1 MSSGLVMDEFG
12 EVPDVGEVLL
22 TIPIPSTTTFSSS
35 HTDKYCNIYDLY
47 YYQLLHKQKKLF
59 TSACPLTCESERCL
73 KT

>member
-35 HTDKYCNIYDLY
+35 HTDKYCNIYMTCIIINYCTNKKNIHLSVSFDL
-47 YYQLLHKQKKLF
+47 
-59 TSACPLTCESERCL
+59 
-73 KT
+73 